1 MYFLISTS
9 LREILA
15 CLHYREASGSKG
27 KVCLCVPRVCIWLGI
42 LNSVRT
48 ESLVHGLL
56 RLSSI
61 SRYHTGTKP
70 PGSILGT
77 LIRLCYT
84 RVIGKCNKEIVYSY
98 VSTS

>member
-1 MYFLISTS
+1 MEVKEKSV
-9 LREILA
+9 
-15 CLHYREASGSKG
+15 CASH
-27 KVCLCVPRVCIWLGI
+27 VCVWLGI
-42 LNSVRT
+42 LNSVRK

-61 SRYHTGTKP
+61 SCYHTGTKP

-77 LIRLCYT
+77 PIRLYYT

-98 VSTS
+98 VNTSELFFELRA